1 MHAFSFNNIDCLN
14 GKPIQFSCGATRVL
28 YSKCNASDS
37 GYGGYMIELGPEVA
51 HGQWSEAKAKIS
63 YTWGELKAVYLVLP
77 SFARKLAGH
86 TVQWLTDNQ
95 GVIYSI

>member
-1 MHAFSFNNIDCLN
+1 
-14 GKPIQFSCGATRVL
+14 
-28 YSKCNASDS
+28 
-37 GYGGYMIELGPEVA
+37 MIELGPEVA

-63 YTWGELKAVYLVLP
+63 YTWRELKAVYLVLP

-95 GVIYSI
+95 GVIYSIRSRREHLQEGDNGHASLTFVLCTT